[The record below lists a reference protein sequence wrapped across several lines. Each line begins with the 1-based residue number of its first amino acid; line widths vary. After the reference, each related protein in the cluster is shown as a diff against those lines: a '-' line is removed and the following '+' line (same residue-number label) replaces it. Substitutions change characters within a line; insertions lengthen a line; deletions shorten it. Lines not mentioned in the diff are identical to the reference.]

1 MQAPNENSG
10 KLAKSYVQAFK
21 ILGTE
26 NLPSLVFNFSS
37 DSFLR
42 SSAAEASLICFIAAT
57 FLA

>member
-1 MQAPNENSG
+1 MQTPNENSG

-21 ILGTE
+21 ILVTE

-37 DSFLR
+37 NSFLR
-42 SSAAEASLICFIAAT
+42 SSAVEASLICFIAAT

>member
-1 MQAPNENSG
+1 MQTPNENSG

-26 NLPSLVFNFSS
+26 NLPSLIFNFSS
-37 DSFLR
+37 NSFLR
-42 SSAAEASLICFIAAT
+42 SSAVEASLMCFITAT